1 MTGIQTTQDED
12 VEYEDDIHLIIE
24 YKTGDE
30 WGALKTPRANRYI
43 LHHDKNNPM
52 IKSLELLNSTIK
64 DFDPRLFVVSGLQMM
79 DNYPYADYA
88 VRLERLMGVKS
99 QMTQHSNLVH
109 FEMASF
115 VEIELLDLLLK
126 NIIPYADSLGM
137 NEQELDNIL
146 QVLEMGKISLS
157 ADSNPRV
164 ATALDQMRNVF
175 KILNNNYFHSS
186 LTDRKHRM
194 LTRIHVH
201 TLAYQAFM
209 VVRNTE
215 WKNTK
220 HAAAKV
226 CLNKRSL
233 IKMLKHL

>member
-1 MTGIQTTQDED
+1 MTGIQTTQEED

-43 LHHDKNNPM
+43 LHHDRNNPM

-64 DFDPRLFVVSGLQMM
+64 DFNPRLFVVSGLQMM
-79 DNYPYADYA
+79 DNYPYADPA

-99 QMTQHSNLVH
+99 QMTQHANLIH

-126 NIIPYADSLGM
+126 NIIPYSDSLGM

-226 CLNKRSL
+226 CF
-233 IKMLKHL
+233 